1 MADPLHEYT
10 VQEILN
16 RENNYNSYEY
26 QAYSGDPGIGASSNK
41 SADLGI
47 TATNAAQEL
56 TIIELASTTGP
67 FQLTINDGDTITLVP
82 ANLPFTWD
90 KMPITKLELGSTT
103 VNDDLGVLAFF
114 N

>member
-16 RENNYNSYEY
+16 KTNNYNSY
-26 QAYSGDPGIGASSNK
+26 QYSLLTNIGS
-41 SADLGI
+41 SADRSAGLGI
-47 TATNAAQEL
+47 TTTNTSGEIH
-56 TIIELASTTGP
+56 IIDQTAGGATGP
-67 FQLTINDGDTITLVP
+67 FQLTINDGDEITLIV

-90 KMPITKLELGSTT
+90 KLPVSKIELGSTT
-103 VNDDLGVLAFF
+103 AADDIGLLAYF